1 MQCLKSK
8 NVTTYEKNLVLK
20 YTKLCLREMAK
31 KRYELCSPP
40 LPNTHARNLPETVKR
55 LQASCRVRVKCRN
68 ERSYYCGSYGITID
82 LSCLRQGT
90 FLLKFRNCGAFH
102 FSEYDAYDDD
112 PVIGGSEACGLTYTP
127 KGHLLMTVA
136 HEVSHFLQYR
146 CGPHTRWLR
155 DTYRKPHGHGFQSI
169 YRKLRS
175 QVVNPT
181 MRRPV

>member
-1 MQCLKSK
+1 MTPEKSK
-8 NVTTYEKNLVLK
+8 NVTTDEMNLVVK
-20 YTKLCLREMAK
+20 YAKLCIREMAK
-31 KRYELCSPP
+31 KEYELRRRGIGSRIEPV
-40 LPNTHARNLPETVKR
+40 TVID
-55 LQASCRVRVKCRN
+55 LQACCRVRVKYRGQ
-68 ERSYYCGSYGITID
+68 RSYGSFYGIKID
-82 LSCLRQGT
+82 IKPLR
-90 FLLKFRNCGAFH
+90 NACGAFY
-102 FSEYDAYDDD
+102 EYNAYNDD

-136 HEVSHFLQYR
+136 HEVSHYLQHQ

-181 MRRPV
+181 MLCPREKYDG